1 MEVYSFFVIT
11 FTTVILYIISINFV
25 KKEDKSLKIK
35 LLIICGMF
43 YLYSGFGISN
53 LSNPWSY
60 TWKYILYL
68 LTILLT
74 IVTVTRKYKYGK
86 EGLIDRS
93 FNTFPK
99 LFKFFAIVHILSI
112 LFQLVYPDFIVFKTL
127 NPISILL
134 EGDKGSQIFINRLE
148 KSSNIITSINSY
160 IKTLT
165 LPFLY
170 IFLYQKYG
178 NSSKKI
184 FTVVGILTYLQ
195 IAGKG
200 QWGRATL
207 VIPFVFLFVYLYKQ
221 NKIKLRHLFIIG
233 FISVIILIPFM
244 NAIAVWRQTGDF
256 TIHGNGLMESFDK
269 FSSSEFNYPNLYDI
283 CLYLNQNSK
292 NAFEYLAWLFT
303 LPIPSSLLET
313 NYLVSKTLS
322 EYILGVPYASSGF
335 YIILPSWLGEGLI
348 TFGDKFYWINA
359 LIVGLVIGIMHRII
373 RNNKVLKVYD
383 VYFIWLL
390 ISYLR
395 SVSQEFIAQAIQ
407 TQWLLLAVVV
417 IYYIF
422 PKRRISSTN

>member
-1 MEVYSFFVIT
+1 MEVYSFFVILFAT
-11 FTTVILYIISINFV
+11 IILFVFSFNVV

-35 LLIICGMF
+35 ILIICGMF

-60 TWKYILYL
+60 AGKYIIYL
-68 LTILLT
+68 LTLLIT
-74 IVTVTRKYKYGK
+74 IITVTKKQASGK
-86 EGLIDRS
+86 EGLIDRVS
-93 FNTFPK
+93 NVFSN
-99 LFKFFAIVHILSI
+99 LFKVFAIIHILSI
-112 LFQLVYPDFIVFKTL
+112 LFQLIYPDFLLFKAL

-134 EGDKGSQIFINRLE
+134 DGDKASQVFINRVE
-148 KSSNIITSINSY
+148 RTSNIILNINGY
-160 IKTLT
+160 VKTLT

-170 IFLYQKYG
+170 IFLYKKYG

-184 FTVVGILTYLQ
+184 FAVIGILTYLQ
-195 IAGKG
+195 IAGRG

-207 VIPFVFLFVYLYKQ
+207 LIPFVFLFVYLYKQ
-221 NKIKLRHLFIIG
+221 NKIKFRHLLIIG
-233 FISVIILIPFM
+233 FIGSIILIPFM

-256 TIHGNGLMESFDK
+256 AIYGNGFMASLAK
-269 FSSSEFNYPNLYDI
+269 FSTSEFSYPNFYDVS
-283 CLYLNQNSK
+283 LYLNQNSE
-292 NAFEYLAWLFT
+292 NAFKYLAWLFT
-303 LPIPSSLLET
+303 LPIPSSILGT

-322 EYILGVPYASSGF
+322 EYVLGVPYASSGF

-348 TFGDKFYWINA
+348 TFGDNFYWINA
-359 LIVGLVIGIMHRII
+359 LIVGLVIGLMHRII

-407 TQWLLLAVVV
+407 TQWLLLMIII
-417 IYYIF
+417 IYYIV
-422 PKRRISSTN
+422 PKRRIGSTN